1 MLGAKRST
9 LFLIIPKGLHKH
21 QNSLNKKRRETAAKV
36 IEGHVCDEIEDS
48 RHIPSNWREH
58 LLNCRNC
65 KQNLVLYLSKYYLKT
80 VSKSIMPGKGL
91 ILAGCF
97 EDPINAVPQHGVL
110 YEMEYLSQTHY

>member
-1 MLGAKRST
+1 M
-9 LFLIIPKGLHKH
+9 
-21 QNSLNKKRRETAAKV
+21 
-36 IEGHVCDEIEDS
+36 CDEIEDS

-65 KQNLVLYLSKYYLKT
+65 KQNLVLYISKYYLKT
-80 VSKSIMPGKGL
+80 VSKSIMPGKSL

-110 YEMEYLSQTHY
+110 YEMEYLSQTHYRHVMQRKRTPACGYIVSNQLVTIF